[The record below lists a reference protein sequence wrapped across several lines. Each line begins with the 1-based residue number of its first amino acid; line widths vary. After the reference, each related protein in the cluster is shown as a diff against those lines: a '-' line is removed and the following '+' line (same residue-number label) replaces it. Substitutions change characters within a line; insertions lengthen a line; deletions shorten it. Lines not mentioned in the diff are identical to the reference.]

1 MFNPANEAHFSLT
14 LDGIEYDLKVL
25 SFTAREAISQ
35 PYVVE
40 LQLVSDQAN
49 IDLEAL
55 MHKSAYLDLGN

>member
-14 LDGIEYDLKVL
+14 LDGIEHDLKVL